1 MSTPQTRLPA
11 ILREGYARFRSDR
24 YPRHLQTYR
33 ALEEGQEPPV
43 MVISC
48 CDSRVDPAAIF
59 DAAPGQLFVVR
70 NVANL
75 VPPYEPAGNNHGTSA
90 AIEFAI
96 TALGVSNLVVM
107 GHGRCGGIRAFIEG
121 RFAEPGKPTFIGR
134 WISIVRGAHTYLPAD
149 APKEGPGLQTA
160 FEYASILNS
169 LDNLLTFPFVREAIN
184 DSRLKLHG
192 AHFSIA
198 EGLLTVLDPETGEAT
213 ELEYA
218 GGQTMAAVRNPG

>member
-1 MSTPQTRLPA
+1 MSGPAPRLPA
-11 ILREGYARFRSDR
+11 ILTEGYARFRSDH
-24 YPRHLQTYR
+24 YARHLGTYR
-33 ALEEGQEPPV
+33 TLAEGQHPPV
-43 MVISC
+43 MVIGC

-75 VPPYEPAGNNHGTSA
+75 VPPFEPAGINHGTSA
-90 AIEFAI
+90 AIEYAI
-96 TALGVSNLVVM
+96 TALRVSDIVVM
-107 GHGRCGGIRAFIEG
+107 GHGQCGGIRAFIEG

-134 WISIVRGAHTYLPAD
+134 WIAIARGAYAHLPAD

-169 LDNLLTFPFVREAIN
+169 MDNLLTFPFVREAIN
-184 DSRLKLHG
+184 ENRLRLHG

-198 EGLLTVLDPETGEAT
+198 EGLLAVLDPETGKPT
-213 ELEYA
+213 VLE
-218 GGQTMAAVRNPG
+218 